1 LATKISRRKFLA
13 ASGAT
18 AAIAKVARPAVA
30 QQNPVKIGLITVKTG
45 GLAAGGV
52 HLEEGIACFL
62 KDKNFTLAGRK
73 IELVVADTAGVP
85 ATAKAKAIELVERDK
100 VDLIMGHLAQRHRD
114 PYQVRTSDSS
124 AQCLYPLADYASK
137 EMKLKAAITAGDDFA
152 FGYEQVG
159 GFQSVFEDDGGRVI
173 KKLWSPFNTPDY
185 VPYLAQIDPRE
196 ADVVRRADGTAT
208 EPSGRTML
216 SGE

>member
-100 VDLIMGHLAQRHRD
+100 VDLIMGPLAAFEWLAIKDYLGEHKMPPMFR
-114 PYQVRTSDSS
+114 SDSMRPHS
-124 AQCLYPLADYASK
+124 TSMGRSSK
-137 EMKLKAAITAGDDFA
+137 QPCRQPAATSIL
-152 FGYEQVG
+152 
-159 GFQSVFEDDGGRVI
+159 I
-173 KKLWSPFNTPDY
+173 N
-185 VPYLAQIDPRE
+185 
-196 ADVVRRADGTAT
+196 
-208 EPSGRTML
+208 
-216 SGE
+216 